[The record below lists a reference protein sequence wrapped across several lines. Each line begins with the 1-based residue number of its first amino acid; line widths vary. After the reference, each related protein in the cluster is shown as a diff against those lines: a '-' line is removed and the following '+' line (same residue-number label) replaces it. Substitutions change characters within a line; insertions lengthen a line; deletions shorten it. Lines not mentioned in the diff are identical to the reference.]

1 MHKRFLFSLLLAA
14 LAGTLLL
21 GSCGL
26 IGNEETQA
34 DSNYFRATLNGD
46 EVWTAGGTT
55 KTNRL
60 FDANGFEWLTL
71 RVAHF
76 PGPAT
81 RYAYRETLEFR
92 VTFRGTGMYSLVEGT
107 PEGAYEETGSVYRE
121 GEGDVIFTRYHPTED
136 SSANQLTITSYDST
150 TGIMTGTF
158 HTTLVITED
167 DEESEP
173 GEPPR
178 RQPDTLRFTDGEFR
192 VKVGHQ

>member
-26 IGNEETQA
+26 TGSSEKKKA
-34 DSNYFRATLNGD
+34 KSDSTFFLATLNGNS
-46 EVWTAGGTT
+46 WRGGT
-55 KTNRL
+55 
-60 FDANGFEWLTL
+60 W
-71 RVAHF
+71 V
-76 PGPAT
+76 
-81 RYAYRETLEFR
+81 RETRAVLTEGKL
-92 VTFRGTGMYSLVEGT
+92 VIAGYSAGPQSLWRGSLLLGIPFTGPKTYSLVRGPRET
-107 PEGAYEETGSVYRE
+107 YGAHYLELN
-121 GEGDVIFTRYHPTED
+121 GDVRVAGYFPTED

-192 VKVGHQ
+192 VKVEDRRDQ